1 MGVVAAV
8 LSGQA
13 PVVQVV
19 VEAGTVPPGRQLRVT
34 GHAADRSWPVRAGQR
49 VSDGGQ
55 VVLGDALAPVNT
67 PIVYRVTSLGELMA
81 ASAPVTR
88 PWAGRSLL
96 SDTVGGHRVDL
107 LWQGDDER
115 DVPQRVTLHE
125 IPGRATPVAV
135 MDPVMGAG
143 TVALTARTDAA
154 GTRAMAALAA
164 EARVVALFHNP
175 RWCHQCRRGACDVPL
190 VTVVVLTSV
199 THRRSARV
207 DEAERTWTLK
217 GTLVGV
223 PQPGTP
229 IWMSTWDDFDAVGLD
244 WDRADAMALD
254 WDRADRTI
262 WQEVGG

>member
-19 VEAGTVPPGRQLRVT
+19 VEAGTVPAGRQMRVT
-34 GHAADRSWPVRAGQR
+34 GHAAGRSWPVRAGQR

-55 VVLGDALAPVNT
+55 VVLGDALAPVNMPVT
-67 PIVYRVTSLGELMA
+67 YRVTSLGELMGD
-81 ASAPVTR
+81 SAPVTR

-96 SDTVGGHRVDL
+96 ADTAGGHRVNL

-143 TVALTARTDAA
+143 TVSLTARTDAA
-154 GTRAMAALAA
+154 GTRALAALAA

-190 VTVVVLTSV
+190 VTVAVLTSV
-199 THRRSARV
+199 AHRRSARA
-207 DEAERTWTLK
+207 DEAERVWTLK
-217 GTLVGV
+217 GAVVGV

-229 IWMSTWDDFDAVGLD
+229 IWVSTWDDFDAVGLD